1 MMSKVPRGDRLFH
14 FFIVLFCVLI
24 FMMVAYPL
32 YFVIIASVSDPTAVS
47 TGKVVFWPKG
57 ASLKGY
63 SLVFS
68 YAKLWIGYRN
78 TIFYTIVGTLFNLA
92 VTLPAAYAAS
102 RKAFMPRRVIMFL
115 FAFTMYF
122 GGGLIPTFLL
132 MRQVGLYNTPWVFII
147 PFSLNVYNFIITRS
161 FFESGLSES
170 MHEAAVLDG
179 CNDFRY
185 FISVVLPL
193 SRAIITVITLY
204 YAVAHWNDYFTG
216 LVFIRNEEFVPL
228 QLVLREILLIADSS
242 NLISTAG
249 YSNALSYVEA
259 MRYGVILVSTLP
271 LMVIYPF
278 VQKYFEKGVMLGADK
293 G

>member
-1 MMSKVPRGDRLFH
+1 MMSKTLRGDRLFH
-14 FFIVLFCVLI
+14 FIIILFCACIFIV
-24 FMMVAYPL
+24 VAYPL
-32 YFVIIASVSDPTAVS
+32 YFVVIASVSDPTAVS
-47 TGKVVFWPKG
+47 TGQVIFWPKG
-57 ASLKGY
+57 TSLKGY
-63 SLVFS
+63 GLVFS
-68 YAKLWIGYRN
+68 YDKLWIGYRN

-102 RKAFMPRRVIMFL
+102 RKEFMPRRVIMFL

-132 MRQVGLYNTPWVFII
+132 IKQVGLYNTPWVFII

-193 SRAIITVITLY
+193 SRAIIAVVMLY
-204 YAVAHWNDYFTG
+204 YAVGHWNDYYTG
-216 LVFIRNEEFVPL
+216 LVFIRNEQLVPL

-242 NLISTAG
+242 NLIGSSG

-271 LMVIYPF
+271 LLIIYPF
-278 VQKYFEKGVMLGADK
+278 VQKYFEKGVMLGAVK